1 MLYRL
6 KCGLYTIWGF
16 EINYVFFTVYSWRER
31 NARSKSE
38 ENEGARREDY
48 RVVVFCSC
56 VENSEIVVEGVFG
69 VMKAKRRKKEQVQ
82 KASVDSVDWF
92 LAIDGCLA

>member
-1 MLYRL
+1 
-6 KCGLYTIWGF
+6 
-16 EINYVFFTVYSWRER
+16 
-31 NARSKSE
+31 
-38 ENEGARREDY
+38 
-48 RVVVFCSC
+48 VVFCSC
-56 VENSEIVVEGVFG
+56 AENSEIVVERVFG